1 MAGAEEI
8 SVSAIFLYAI
18 KAPPPAPQSPT
29 PDPSPVGRG
38 VNTVVSCALL
48 PNRSVTRNS
57 ALRLIAERIRRR
69 LWRPRRSLSYK
80 LQQTWCCGGQRPP
93 IYSSSGGYS
102 KNAITSATYHSPPYG
117 GGAGGGAFIV
127 FLLHVLHLFGQH
139 GHCTVL
145 GANVSADVYGALVSL
160 GYAHTSEY

>member
-1 MAGAEEI
+1 MAGAEVI
-8 SVSAIFLYAI
+8 SGSAIFLYAI

-29 PDPSPVGRG
+29 PDPFPVGRG

-57 ALRLIAERIRRR
+57 VLRLIAERIRRR

-93 IYSSSGGYS
+93 IYSSSGGYG
-102 KNAITSATYHSPPYG
+102 KNAITSATYHSPPSG
-117 GGAGGGAFIV
+117 GGAGGGAF
-127 FLLHVLHLFGQH
+127 FFFYFTLFTSSGNTGIAPFCVQTYALT
-139 GHCTVL
+139 CTARL
-145 GANVSADVYGALVSL
+145 
-160 GYAHTSEY
+160 

>member
-57 ALRLIAERIRRR
+57 VLRLIAERIRRR

-80 LQQTWCCGGQRPP
+80 LQQTWCCGGQKPP

-102 KNAITSATYHSPPYG
+102 KNAITSATYHSPPTG
-117 GGAGGGAFIV
+117 EGLGVG
-127 FLLHVLHLFGQH
+127 LLLYFTSRSSPLRATRALHRSVCIRMRLRVRRACEHRQRSCQRG
-139 GHCTVL
+139 
-145 GANVSADVYGALVSL
+145 
-160 GYAHTSEY
+160 